1 MEFKNYFKKNGY
13 KFVTEVLLE
22 IVIVINFAIYAA
34 VYDWFGFDYS
44 KWIMNQLTME
54 ELYLISRVS
63 IAFAVGFLLCNVLSE
78 LHNKWNKED

>member
-13 KFVTEVLLE
+13 KLVTEVLLE
-22 IVIVINFAIYAA
+22 IVIIINLAIYAA

-54 ELYLISRVS
+54 ELYFISRIS
-63 IAFAVGFLLCNVLSE
+63 IAFAVGFLLCHVLSE
-78 LHNKWNKED
+78 LQNKWDKED